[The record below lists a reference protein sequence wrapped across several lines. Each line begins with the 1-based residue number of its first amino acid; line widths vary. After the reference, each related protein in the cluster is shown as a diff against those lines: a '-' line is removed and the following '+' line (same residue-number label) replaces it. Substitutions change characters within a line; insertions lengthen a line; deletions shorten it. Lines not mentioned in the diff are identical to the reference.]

1 MNEFFDYGSVHIE
14 MLRELTDMFEFSEM
28 YNTSDVDK
36 QLHTFNTYSF
46 SNSQL
51 SLRDLAYKACLLYSK
66 TRNRTKFII
75 RKAKREAH
83 SLLFQN
89 CENSKSLWN
98 CIRNN
103 GILTRDSD
111 EVSVIS
117 NIGLDVLNSNFVNNQ
132 LTQSHINR

>member
-51 SLRDLAYKACLLYSK
+51 SLRASFVYSK

-75 RKAKREAH
+75 RKAKRETH